1 MMAMLTV
8 EPAEKSIPAVDL
20 NTAQPEV
27 FEISVRSWLLNVRV
41 VVTFSAST
49 LLAGSVASL
58 RHKVSSKLGLRVT
71 VCSCN

>member
-1 MMAMLTV
+1 MAMLTK

-20 NTAQPEV
+20 KTTQPEV
-27 FEISVRSWLLNVRV
+27 FVISARSWLLNVRV

-58 RHKVSSKLGLRVT
+58 RHNVSSKLGLRAT
-71 VCSCN
+71 VC